1 VPGLA
6 LRWKPV
12 GELAWEFTLRRGVS
26 FHNGEAFIAAASGV
40 PQLSQNLLP
49 AWTFAPQLEQTAP
62 NGAPH
67 SRQNRAPS
75 QFFAWHRGHSMR
87 LAPLP
92 RYVRSVAEE

>member
-1 VPGLA
+1 MGTGP
-6 LRWKPV
+6 WKMST
-12 GELAWEFTLRRGVS
+12 WKR
-26 FHNGEAFIAAASGV
+26 NGSMRFERYESYWGS
-40 PQLSQNLLP
+40 PLSQNLLP